1 MGLRRK
7 RKKILLML
15 LLTGIV
21 CLIITKSGKSSISSS
36 SGSAEL
42 DTCKLGLNY
51 NISGHRIFHKG
62 NQPMEAC
69 KKHEEKFCP
78 LKQHFDLLCFSS

>member
-7 RKKILLML
+7 RKKILLL
-15 LLTGIV
+15 LLLAGLV
-21 CLIITKSGKSSISSS
+21 CLIITRSGKSSISSG
-36 SGSAEL
+36 SGSAEPES
-42 DTCKLGLNY
+42 CKLGLNF

-69 KKHEEKFCP
+69 KKHEENFVP
-78 LKQHFDLLCFSS
+78 